1 MKKEIHND
9 FDRISD
15 YFNLE
20 LSEKEMLLFEE
31 KVKEDRSF
39 AKKVEIYKK
48 SVEIVHEI
56 DPNSE
61 EKSRKER
68 WRSSL
73 KENRRIKI
81 VLLQRIIGIAAS
93 LLVAFTLINYLFF
106 KDSNEQIEKAWN
118 KKVGLDFVFRSTIDS
133 VTFSLSKSLA
143 EYESGNYKAT
153 INILKRYDST
163 SHSYSD
169 ILILRALANH
179 QLKNSEKAFKYLD
192 TLNSFRPEVSQWYRG
207 LIYLDNDEIE
217 RAKVYLHIPK
227 DSHKEITLKK

>member
-1 MKKEIHND
+1 MKKEIYND

-20 LSEKEMLLFEE
+20 LSEKEMILFEK

-56 DPNSE
+56 DPSSE
-61 EKSRKER
+61 EKSRQEK
-68 WRSSL
+68 WRNNL
-73 KENRRIKI
+73 KENRRTRI
-81 VLLQRIIGIAAS
+81 VLLQRVIGIAAS
-93 LLVAFTLINYLFF
+93 LLVAFTLINYLFSD
-106 KDSNEQIEKAWN
+106 DSNKQIEKAWTKN
-118 KKVGLDFVFRSTIDS
+118 IGLDFVLRSTMDS
-133 VTFSLSKSLA
+133 ITLSLSKSLV
-143 EYESGNYKAT
+143 EYENKDYDEAL
-153 INILKRYDST
+153 NIIKKYDST

-169 ILILRALANH
+169 ILIVRALANH
-179 QLKNSEKAFKYLD
+179 RLKNSEKAFKYLD

-217 RAKVYLHIPK
+217 NAKVYLNIPK